1 MDAEPGA
8 NLSVVI
14 IEDHALYRKGLCA
27 QFETDSAIE
36 VIAEFGNTAEAVPAV
51 LDLRPSVIVMDL
63 HLPLTSG
70 ARPTH
75 CGIQAIT
82 DIRKRW
88 PAANIVVI
96 TMFDD
101 EERVREA
108 LKAGARSFLSKDGP
122 PHEVIEAVRLT
133 AQGTAFLTHE
143 ASEILTRILPHTR
156 NGSTSFSEL
165 TTRENEQLAL
175 AAAGCTDRQIAERL
189 AIKVKTVANYW
200 AYIRTKLGVATREAA
215 VELAR
220 AKGFRPDGS
229 GEPG

>member
-1 MDAEPGA
+1 MAAEPGA

-14 IEDHALYRKGLCA
+14 VENHALYRKGLRA

-36 VIAEFGNTAEAVPAV
+36 VIAEFGNATEAVRAV
-51 LDLRPSVIVMDL
+51 LELRPSVIMMDL

-70 ARPTH
+70 TRPTH
-75 CGIQAIT
+75 CGVAAIT
-82 DIRKRW
+82 EIRKHW

-108 LKAGARSFLSKDGP
+108 LKAGARSFVSKDGP

-133 AQGTAFLTHE
+133 AQGNSFLTHE
-143 ASEILTRILPHTR
+143 ASEILTRILPHTG
-156 NGSTSFSEL
+156 NGSTSFPEL
-165 TTRENEQLAL
+165 SPRENELLAL

-189 AIKVKTVANYW
+189 AIAVKTVANYW
-200 AYIRTKLGVATREAA
+200 ANIRTKLGVATREAA

-220 AKGFRPDGS
+220 ANGFRPDGS
-229 GEPG
+229 G